1 MRMNLQEI
9 QFVLAD
15 QREYCAHLLSLA
27 TCARV
32 EETLMNLNSKLAQVC
47 YRGSTF
53 GQIYNVSE
61 RP

>member
-1 MRMNLQEI
+1 MNLQKI

-32 EETLMNLNSKLAQVC
+32 EEALINLNVIAQDD
-47 YRGSTF
+47 
-53 GQIYNVSE
+53 
-61 RP
+61 